1 MKNQHSRVSNLG
13 SIIEE
18 NTSSTSYVGQS
29 NMDKETS
36 SSKVVYNM
44 DSDIES
50 NLDDSILEG
59 WDDESAPES
68 TQESTQSTPIKSRV
82 PLAHIQEQ

>member
-1 MKNQHSRVSNLG
+1 MKNHHSRVSNIG

-50 NLDDSILEG
+50 NQDDSILEG

-82 PLAHIQEQ
+82 PLAHIQ

>member
-1 MKNQHSRVSNLG
+1 
-13 SIIEE
+13 
-18 NTSSTSYVGQS
+18 
-29 NMDKETS
+29 MDKETS